1 MEGNCGWRGLF
12 DKDDIHFVKHTLRN
26 VAIFLLILLVALV
39 LNFIHDGVKHYF
51 TKNPILLAAIL
62 TVEYVML
69 SADVLWFVACLILD
83 TAQLIKN
90 RWGRTFGAEKE

>member
-1 MEGNCGWRGLF
+1 MEGGSGWRALF
-12 DKDDIHFVKHTLRN
+12 DDDDVHFVKHTLRN

-39 LNFIHDGVKHYF
+39 LNFLHDGVKSYL

-69 SADVLWFVACLILD
+69 FADVLWFVACLILD
-83 TAQLIKN
+83 TAQLIPK
-90 RWGRTFGAEKE
+90 RWGPTFGAEKK